1 MISEMSYVPGVLLD
15 PQMTFDVTIIGG
27 GIVGLATA
35 YSLQERLP
43 RLRLA
48 VLEKEPALAAH
59 QSIHN
64 SGVIHAGL
72 YYRPGSLRARLCV
85 EGARRMVAFCR
96 QHTLP
101 HEICGK
107 LIVATRTEEL
117 PALAELHRR
126 GSQNGVADLAELG
139 PEDMRRVEPHAA
151 GLRALHVPGT
161 GIVDYGAVA
170 RKLAELAASCGT
182 EVRTG
187 TRVTGFRRIPG
198 PELVL
203 ATSRGDVRTRY
214 VVNCG
219 GLHSDRL
226 ARRAGAKPDAQI
238 VPFRGEYYMLVPSR
252 RHLVKGLIY
261 PVPDPRFPFLG
272 VHFTR
277 TVHGGVEAGPNA
289 VLALARE
296 GYRWSQVCLRDL
308 LETLAFPGFRRFAR
322 KYWRTAAGE
331 MIRSLSK
338 PAFVHALQRLLPEI
352 RAEDLVV
359 GGSGVRAQAVLGD
372 GAIVD
377 DFRFVRQD
385 RAIHVL
391 NAPSP
396 AATASL
402 SIGDQ
407 VAALVA
413 DMVST

>member
-1 MISEMSYVPGVLLD
+1 MR
-15 PQMTFDVTIIGG
+15 FDVTIIGG

-35 YSLQERLP
+35 YQLQARLP

-48 VLEKEPALAAH
+48 VLEKETAVAAH
-59 QSIHN
+59 QTSHN
-64 SGVIHAGL
+64 SGVIHAGI
-72 YYRPGSLRARLCV
+72 YYRPGSLRAQLCV

-96 QHTLP
+96 QHNLP

-107 LIVATRTEEL
+107 VIVATRAEEV
-117 PALAELHRR
+117 PALAELARR
-126 GSQNGVADLAELG
+126 ASLNGVPDIVELE
-139 PEDMRRVEPHAA
+139 PEGLRRIEPYAA

-161 GIVDYGAVA
+161 GIADYGSVA
-170 RKLAELAASCGT
+170 RKLAELAAARGADI
-182 EVRTG
+182 RTG
-187 TRVTGFRRIPG
+187 SRVTGFRQVNHSEVEIKTARG
-198 PELVL
+198 EL
-203 ATSRGDVRTRY
+203 ATRY
-214 VVNCG
+214 LVNCG
-219 GLHSDRL
+219 GLHSDRV
-226 ARRAGAKPDAQI
+226 ARRAGARPDTRI
-238 VPFRGEYYMLVPSR
+238 VPFRGEYYVLRPSH

-296 GYRWSQVCLRDL
+296 GYRWSQVCPRDL
-308 LETLAFPGFRRFAR
+308 LETLTFAGFWRLAG
-322 KYWRTAAGE
+322 KYWRTALGE
-331 MIRSLSK
+331 MYRSLSK
-338 PAFVHALQRLLPEI
+338 PAFVHALQRLLPDI
-352 RAEDLVV
+352 RAEHLET
-359 GGSGVRAQAVLGD
+359 GGSGVRAQALLGD

-377 DFRFVRQD
+377 DFRIVRQD

-407 VAALVA
+407 VADRVEE
-413 DMVST
+413 MMR